1 MSDSP
6 GEQNTL
12 RRSQRVRTNLGL
24 PPIDVR
30 TEDTPRRRRRSS
42 SSREPEDRT
51 VVAVNETN
59 NRRMQPVSEGSE
71 DNDSPFNDTF
81 VRNEASRINARAGST
96 NRRDPN
102 HFDPGEMSDRASRY
116 DSAED
121 LPQGLRSDY
130 PEDETPAVRGP
141 TPGIE
146 GGETRPVVNV
156 GEPGP
161 STATG
166 AASAEPATQR
176 GMEMTALQ
184 TRLLD
189 RMHSH
194 NMEHHQ
200 RLNDMQ
206 ERFEQRLV
214 EETSRLRETA
224 QREHALE
231 LGAFREEAEDA
242 RRESQEMRQQMEDL
256 MASVD
261 RLTRETREQTSR
273 SHHRS
278 SRHAQSSP
286 RRSRREDRHRNDPER
301 IQARAARSERRRRDE
316 EREETRRHEER
327 EQGT

>member
-24 PPIDVR
+24 PPIDAR
-30 TEDTPRRRRRSS
+30 TEDTPRRRRSS
-42 SSREPEDRT
+42 SSQEPEDRI

-146 GGETRPVVNV
+146 SGETRPVVNV

-161 STATG
+161 STAIG
-166 AASAEPATQR
+166 ATSAEPATQR
-176 GMEMTALQ
+176 GLEMTALQ

-214 EETSRLRETA
+214 E
-224 QREHALE
+224 
-231 LGAFREEAEDA
+231 
-242 RRESQEMRQQMEDL
+242 
-256 MASVD
+256 
-261 RLTRETREQTSR
+261 
-273 SHHRS
+273 
-278 SRHAQSSP
+278 
-286 RRSRREDRHRNDPER
+286 
-301 IQARAARSERRRRDE
+301 
-316 EREETRRHEER
+316 
-327 EQGT
+327 